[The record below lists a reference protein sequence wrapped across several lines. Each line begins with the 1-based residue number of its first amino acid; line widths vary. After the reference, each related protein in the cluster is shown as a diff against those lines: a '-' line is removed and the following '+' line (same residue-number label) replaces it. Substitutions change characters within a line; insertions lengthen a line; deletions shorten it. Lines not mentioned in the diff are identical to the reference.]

1 MDNGRHMFRTEDGAR
16 RRTIMAYIKL
26 KVMDTGLTR
35 LQKMELERSLD
46 MVLSRMRQ
54 DYGITT
60 ILDMSESEPA
70 REELNPRPPLMRR
83 SVA

>member
-1 MDNGRHMFRTEDGAR
+1 MFRTEDGAR

-26 KVMDTGLTR
+26 KVMDTGLSR
-35 LQKMELERSLD
+35 LQQMELERSLD
-46 MVLSRMRQ
+46 MVLTRMRQ

-60 ILDMSESEPA
+60 ILDMSDAEAGRDQEDA
-70 REELNPRPPLMRR
+70 LPPLMSR

>member
-1 MDNGRHMFRTEDGAR
+1 MFRTEDGAGR
-16 RRTIMAYIKL
+16 RAIMAYIKL

-35 LQKMELERSLD
+35 LQQMELERSLD

-60 ILDMSESEPA
+60 VLDITESEGTGEESAPA
-70 REELNPRPPLMRR
+70 PRVMSR